1 MGNDG
6 EKASKLCKE
15 AGGPSLDSNLAPTI
29 VLALTA
35 GPMGWDNRRRKQ
47 ASTMMNARGR
57 GARNGNGHNRGH
69 EGGRA
74 HSDVVFGANT
84 TVLATRRWVGLE
96 IDSVPGDE
104 GQRDIVNYYLRRA
117 TGVGSGE
124 RELAVVGTHRSN
136 RRVTYV
142 VHEPFLQSLK
152 ELQVAAVVGV
162 ERLRWK
168 SRKDVVHWL
177 NMLISNVTSNEVAIC
192 NNDGKDAKLA
202 NISPT
207 KDSSSSTAGNDSG
220 DFKWLGPKSHSK
232 KGKSYKSFWRRGFTF
247 MVHDFVYIL
256 VQHGNK
262 LVAYVEEL
270 YEDNHANNMVH
281 IRWFRTLNSAGIQ
294 LSPGVNDIE
303 ILLSDNLQDIGVE
316 CIDGLA
322 SVLNE
327 EHFEK
332 FQAIANNT
340 NRQPYLCI
348 RHIDNNSNVKTFDI
362 AQLQGYS
369 EQEIFRTISGTPP
382 VTGHPDASEGN
393 KNTPRSSARG
403 HHHHQTVENP
413 TAGDET
419 NVQATTINV
428 LARNAAPTE
437 SASGLI
443 NSALEKYLE
452 QYFSPGCLVEC
463 LSQDSGI
470 RGCWFIG
477 SVIRRRGDRIKVRYQ
492 HLQDPETPR
501 ANLERENPSTISV
514 GTVIDGWL
522 YDGWW
527 EGIMLKVNDARRL
540 LAYLPGEKKMVLF
553 RRDQLRHSLEWIG
566 NEWKNFAHQEDI
578 ARRIPSAEDL
588 RIRVITAREVPTRE
602 EVMRQ
607 LECLQTN
614 KGGSNSAKP
623 AAEKRSS
630 SSATKK
636 TTPDLIRHATNDLGS
651 SNFKHVGVPASKE
664 IRTDN
669 KGSQVNLENVLKS
682 DSLKWTERKARG
694 SFGPRITIPLPS
706 PFPSIFFLSV
716 FFLPSLSSSRHR
728 RAGPSRPPPLSGD
741 SAVSQSQ
748 VAVAA
753 TGCQREKG
761 GDGAV
766 ASAVAARTT
775 AVATS
780 AQTCEGR
787 DGAGSSTW
795 KEKGC
800 RGSRAV
806 APTRRAE
813 GAGARRD
820 GAAVPAPVLRE
831 RMEGM
836 AAPAWLPLLQAR
848 QLGSERRRCRWRV
861 AADGLAQQWNSV
873 AVMPEQQQRIPA
885 VAATA
890 CGTPA
895 RVGSGSRSSRTW
907 RLL

>member
-35 GPMGWDNRRRKQ
+35 VPMGWDNRRRKQ

-57 GARNGNGHNRGH
+57 GARNGNGRNRGR

-152 ELQVAAVVGV
+152 ELQVAAVVRV

-177 NMLISNVTSNEVAIC
+177 NMLISDVTSNEVAIC

-207 KDSSSSTAGNDSG
+207 KDSSSSIAGNDSG
-220 DFKWLGPKSHSK
+220 DFKWLGPESHSK

-294 LSPGVNDIE
+294 LSPSVNDIE

-428 LARNAAPTE
+428 LACNAAPTE

-501 ANLERENPSTISV
+501 ANLEEWLLVTRTANPDMLRIRLSGRTRIRPHNMSERENPSTISV

-527 EGIMLKVNDARRL
+527 EGIVLKVNDARRL

-607 LECLQTN
+607 LEGLQTN

-623 AAEKRSS
+623 AAEKGSS

-651 SNFKHVGVPASKE
+651 SNFKHVGVPASEE

-669 KGSQVNLENVLKS
+669 KGSQVNLENVLKL

-694 SFGPRITIPLPS
+694 SFGPR
-706 PFPSIFFLSV
+706 
-716 FFLPSLSSSRHR
+716 
-728 RAGPSRPPPLSGD
+728 
-741 SAVSQSQ
+741 
-748 VAVAA
+748 
-753 TGCQREKG
+753 
-761 GDGAV
+761 
-766 ASAVAARTT
+766 
-775 AVATS
+775 
-780 AQTCEGR
+780 
-787 DGAGSSTW
+787 
-795 KEKGC
+795 
-800 RGSRAV
+800 
-806 APTRRAE
+806 
-813 GAGARRD
+813 
-820 GAAVPAPVLRE
+820 
-831 RMEGM
+831 M
-836 AAPAWLPLLQAR
+836 
-848 QLGSERRRCRWRV
+848 
-861 AADGLAQQWNSV
+861 
-873 AVMPEQQQRIPA
+873 
-885 VAATA
+885 
-890 CGTPA
+890 
-895 RVGSGSRSSRTW
+895 
-907 RLL
+907 

>member
-15 AGGPSLDSNLAPTI
+15 AGGPSLDSNHAPTI

-35 GPMGWDNRRRKQ
+35 VPMGWDNRRRKQ

-57 GARNGNGHNRGH
+57 GARNGNGRNRGR

-74 HSDVVFGANT
+74 HSDVVVGANT

-177 NMLISNVTSNEVAIC
+177 NMLISDVTSNEVAIC

-220 DFKWLGPKSHSK
+220 DFKWLGPESHSK

-247 MVHDFVYIL
+247 MVHDFVYIV

-294 LSPGVNDIE
+294 LSPGVNDRE

-332 FQAIANNT
+332 FHAIANNT
-340 NRQPYLCI
+340 NRQPYLSI

-428 LARNAAPTE
+428 LACNAAPTE

-501 ANLERENPSTISV
+501 ANLEEWLLVTRTANPDTLRIRLSGRTRIRPHNMSERKNPSTISV

-527 EGIMLKVNDARRL
+527 EGIVLKVNDARRL

-588 RIRVITAREVPTRE
+588 RITVITAREVPTRE

-607 LECLQTN
+607 LEGLQTN

-623 AAEKRSS
+623 AAEKGSS

-651 SNFKHVGVPASKE
+651 SNFKHVGVPASEE

-694 SFGPRITIPLPS
+694 SFGPR
-706 PFPSIFFLSV
+706 
-716 FFLPSLSSSRHR
+716 
-728 RAGPSRPPPLSGD
+728 
-741 SAVSQSQ
+741 
-748 VAVAA
+748 
-753 TGCQREKG
+753 
-761 GDGAV
+761 
-766 ASAVAARTT
+766 
-775 AVATS
+775 
-780 AQTCEGR
+780 
-787 DGAGSSTW
+787 
-795 KEKGC
+795 
-800 RGSRAV
+800 
-806 APTRRAE
+806 
-813 GAGARRD
+813 
-820 GAAVPAPVLRE
+820 
-831 RMEGM
+831 M
-836 AAPAWLPLLQAR
+836 
-848 QLGSERRRCRWRV
+848 
-861 AADGLAQQWNSV
+861 
-873 AVMPEQQQRIPA
+873 
-885 VAATA
+885 
-890 CGTPA
+890 
-895 RVGSGSRSSRTW
+895 
-907 RLL
+907 

>member
-1 MGNDG
+1 
-6 EKASKLCKE
+6 
-15 AGGPSLDSNLAPTI
+15 
-29 VLALTA
+29 
-35 GPMGWDNRRRKQ
+35 
-47 ASTMMNARGR
+47 MMNARGR
-57 GARNGNGHNRGH
+57 GARNGNGRNRGR

-152 ELQVAAVVGV
+152 ELQVAAVVRV

-177 NMLISNVTSNEVAIC
+177 NMLISDVTSNEVAIC

-207 KDSSSSTAGNDSG
+207 KDSSSSIAGNDSG
-220 DFKWLGPKSHSK
+220 DFKWLGPESHSK

-294 LSPGVNDIE
+294 LSPSVNDIE

-428 LARNAAPTE
+428 LACNAAPTE

-501 ANLERENPSTISV
+501 ANLEEWLLVTRTANPDMLRIRLSGRTRIRPHNMSERENPSTISV

-527 EGIMLKVNDARRL
+527 EGIVLKVNDARRL

-607 LECLQTN
+607 LEGLQTN

-623 AAEKRSS
+623 AAEKGSS

-651 SNFKHVGVPASKE
+651 SNFKHVGVPASEE

-669 KGSQVNLENVLKS
+669 KGSQVNLENVLKL

-694 SFGPRITIPLPS
+694 SFGPR
-706 PFPSIFFLSV
+706 
-716 FFLPSLSSSRHR
+716 
-728 RAGPSRPPPLSGD
+728 
-741 SAVSQSQ
+741 
-748 VAVAA
+748 
-753 TGCQREKG
+753 
-761 GDGAV
+761 
-766 ASAVAARTT
+766 
-775 AVATS
+775 
-780 AQTCEGR
+780 
-787 DGAGSSTW
+787 
-795 KEKGC
+795 
-800 RGSRAV
+800 
-806 APTRRAE
+806 
-813 GAGARRD
+813 
-820 GAAVPAPVLRE
+820 
-831 RMEGM
+831 M
-836 AAPAWLPLLQAR
+836 
-848 QLGSERRRCRWRV
+848 
-861 AADGLAQQWNSV
+861 
-873 AVMPEQQQRIPA
+873 
-885 VAATA
+885 
-890 CGTPA
+890 
-895 RVGSGSRSSRTW
+895 
-907 RLL
+907 

>member
-29 VLALTA
+29 VLALTTV
-35 GPMGWDNRRRKQ
+35 PMGWDNRRRKQ
-47 ASTMMNARGR
+47 ASTIMNARGR
-57 GARNGNGHNRGH
+57 GARNGNGPNRGRG
-69 EGGRA
+69 GGRA
-74 HSDVVFGANT
+74 HSDVVVGANT

-96 IDSVPGDE
+96 IDSVPGNE
-104 GQRDIVNYYLRRA
+104 GQRDIVNYYLRCA
-117 TGVGSGE
+117 TGVGNGE
-124 RELAVVGTHRSN
+124 RELAVVGTHHSN

-162 ERLRWK
+162 ERLMWK

-177 NMLISNVTSNEVAIC
+177 NMLISDVASDEVAIC

-202 NISPT
+202 NISTT
-207 KDSSSSTAGNDSG
+207 KGSSSSTAGNDSG
-220 DFKWLGPKSHSK
+220 DFKWLGPESHSK

-270 YEDNHANNMVH
+270 YEDNHANKMVQ
-281 IRWFRTLNSAGIQ
+281 IRRFRTLNSTGIQ
-294 LSPGVNDIE
+294 LSPGVNDRE
-303 ILLSDNLQDIGVE
+303 ILHSDNLQDIGVE

-327 EHFEK
+327 EHFEM

-369 EQEIFRTISGTPP
+369 EQEIFRIVSGTPP
-382 VTGHPDASEGN
+382 VTVHPDASEGS

-403 HHHHQTVENP
+403 HHHHRTMENP
-413 TAGDET
+413 TASDET

-437 SASGLI
+437 SASALI

-452 QYFSPGCLVEC
+452 QYFSHGCLVEC

-477 SVIRRRGDRIKVRYQ
+477 SVIRRCGDRIKVRYQ

-501 ANLERENPSTISV
+501 ANLELVAMSTEFFPSS
-514 GTVIDGWL
+514 
-522 YDGWW
+522 
-527 EGIMLKVNDARRL
+527 EFA
-540 LAYLPGEKKMVLF
+540 GEKKMVLF
-553 RRDQLRHSLEWIG
+553 RKDQLRHSLEWID
-566 NEWKNFAHQEDI
+566 NEWKNFAHREDI

-588 RIRVITAREVPTRE
+588 RIRVITAREVLTRE
-602 EVMRQ
+602 EVMKQ
-607 LECLQTN
+607 LEGLKTN

-623 AAEKRSS
+623 AAEKGSS

-651 SNFKHVGVPASKE
+651 LNFKHVGVPASEE

-694 SFGPRITIPLPS
+694 SFGPR
-706 PFPSIFFLSV
+706 
-716 FFLPSLSSSRHR
+716 
-728 RAGPSRPPPLSGD
+728 
-741 SAVSQSQ
+741 
-748 VAVAA
+748 
-753 TGCQREKG
+753 
-761 GDGAV
+761 
-766 ASAVAARTT
+766 
-775 AVATS
+775 
-780 AQTCEGR
+780 
-787 DGAGSSTW
+787 
-795 KEKGC
+795 
-800 RGSRAV
+800 
-806 APTRRAE
+806 
-813 GAGARRD
+813 
-820 GAAVPAPVLRE
+820 
-831 RMEGM
+831 M
-836 AAPAWLPLLQAR
+836 
-848 QLGSERRRCRWRV
+848 
-861 AADGLAQQWNSV
+861 
-873 AVMPEQQQRIPA
+873 
-885 VAATA
+885 
-890 CGTPA
+890 
-895 RVGSGSRSSRTW
+895 
-907 RLL
+907 

>member
-29 VLALTA
+29 VLALTTV
-35 GPMGWDNRRRKQ
+35 PMGWDNRRRKQ
-47 ASTMMNARGR
+47 ASTIMNARGR
-57 GARNGNGHNRGH
+57 GARNGNGPNRGRG
-69 EGGRA
+69 GGRA
-74 HSDVVFGANT
+74 HSDVVVGANT

-96 IDSVPGDE
+96 IDSVPGNE
-104 GQRDIVNYYLRRA
+104 GQRDIVNYYLRCA
-117 TGVGSGE
+117 TGVGNGE
-124 RELAVVGTHRSN
+124 RELAVVGTHHSN

-162 ERLRWK
+162 ERLMWK

-177 NMLISNVTSNEVAIC
+177 NMLISDVASDEVAIC

-202 NISPT
+202 NISTT
-207 KDSSSSTAGNDSG
+207 KGSSSSTAGNDSG
-220 DFKWLGPKSHSK
+220 DFKWLGPESHSK

-270 YEDNHANNMVH
+270 YEDNHANKMVQ
-281 IRWFRTLNSAGIQ
+281 IRRFHTLNSTGIQ
-294 LSPGVNDIE
+294 LSPGVNDRE
-303 ILLSDNLQDIGVE
+303 ILHSDNLQDIGVE

-327 EHFEK
+327 EHFEM

-369 EQEIFRTISGTPP
+369 EQEIFRIVSGTPP
-382 VTGHPDASEGN
+382 VTVHPDASEGS

-403 HHHHQTVENP
+403 HHHHRTMENP
-413 TAGDET
+413 TASDET

-437 SASGLI
+437 SASALI

-452 QYFSPGCLVEC
+452 QYFSHGCLVEC

-501 ANLERENPSTISV
+501 ANLEEWLLVTKTANPDTLRIRLSGRTRIRPHNMSERENPSTISV

-527 EGIMLKVNDARRL
+527 EGIVLKLVAMSTEFFPSSEF
-540 LAYLPGEKKMVLF
+540 AGEKKMVLF
-553 RRDQLRHSLEWIG
+553 RKDQLRHSLEWID
-566 NEWKNFAHQEDI
+566 NEWKNFAHREDI

-602 EVMRQ
+602 EVMKQ
-607 LECLQTN
+607 LEGLKTN

-623 AAEKRSS
+623 AAEKGSS

-651 SNFKHVGVPASKE
+651 SNFKHVGVPASEE

-694 SFGPRITIPLPS
+694 SFGPR
-706 PFPSIFFLSV
+706 
-716 FFLPSLSSSRHR
+716 
-728 RAGPSRPPPLSGD
+728 
-741 SAVSQSQ
+741 
-748 VAVAA
+748 
-753 TGCQREKG
+753 
-761 GDGAV
+761 
-766 ASAVAARTT
+766 
-775 AVATS
+775 
-780 AQTCEGR
+780 
-787 DGAGSSTW
+787 
-795 KEKGC
+795 
-800 RGSRAV
+800 
-806 APTRRAE
+806 
-813 GAGARRD
+813 
-820 GAAVPAPVLRE
+820 
-831 RMEGM
+831 M
-836 AAPAWLPLLQAR
+836 
-848 QLGSERRRCRWRV
+848 
-861 AADGLAQQWNSV
+861 
-873 AVMPEQQQRIPA
+873 
-885 VAATA
+885 
-890 CGTPA
+890 
-895 RVGSGSRSSRTW
+895 
-907 RLL
+907 